1 MQCSSCNREN
11 REDAR
16 FCDGCGARLVQAQ
29 QSVTP
34 DVNLAMPLHL
44 ADKIRDAKPALEG
57 ERKHVT
63 VLFADV
69 KESMDIAEDVDP
81 EEWRRV
87 LNRFYEI
94 LTEGVHRFEGTINQY
109 TGDGIMAIFGAP
121 IAHED
126 HARRACFAALHLT
139 DTLGLYARELRRE
152 RGLSFS
158 VRIGLNSGEVVVGA
172 IGPDLHMEYTAVGH
186 TVGLASRMEQLAAP
200 GTAYV
205 TEATVALV
213 GSAFEFEDLGVFD
226 V

>member
-1 MQCSSCNREN
+1 MNCSSCGREN
-11 REDAR
+11 RSDAR
-16 FCDGCGARLVQAQ
+16 FCDACGTRLGALP
-29 QSVTP
+29 TAHF
-34 DVNLAMPLHL
+34 AMPTHL
-44 ADKIRDAKPALEG
+44 ADKIRDARPSLEG
-57 ERKHVT
+57 ERKHTT
-63 VLFADV
+63 VMFADV
-69 KESMDIAEDVDP
+69 KGSMDMTEDIDP

-158 VRIGLNSGEVVVGA
+158 VRIGLNSG
-172 IGPDLHMEYTAVGH
+172 
-186 TVGLASRMEQLAAP
+186 
-200 GTAYV
+200 
-205 TEATVALV
+205 
-213 GSAFEFEDLGVFD
+213 
-226 V
+226 